1 MIKRGITYFKK
12 QKQFHNLSMYGFG
25 QAFNLITPI
34 LVIPY
39 IVSICGEIGY
49 GKIGVGMAV
58 AFFLMVFIDYGSEIL
73 GVKQV
78 AVNRENPKELESI
91 FTTTY
96 AAKALLLAMVIIVFS
111 VIINFVPFFSTEKT
125 LYLFSLTMVVGQFIN
140 PTWFFQGVENFKWIT
155 ILNIVSKIIYLAG
168 VFIFIKI
175 PEDYILSNLI
185 WGIGMIV
192 ANGISIL
199 FIINKYSISFKNTDK
214 VKVIEL
220 LKHNFSIFYSQI
232 FVSLQMY
239 SPIVLISFFGNNAM
253 AGQYKIIDQI
263 IVIFKTYLLLFFNYV
278 YPRICYLLEK
288 SKKEALHFWKL
299 YNGVNFIF
307 ITFSMIGI
315 AFFSL
320 KVVVYFNPQEVEVIA
335 DLLKIAVF
343 IPILQA
349 ISIPLKQLVLGTNKQ
364 KVYVRTTMVITS
376 ISLVMVVLITPFYK
390 VFGVLLALIITEIV
404 TMLIY
409 YATIK
414 NNLFGRSH

>member
-1 MIKRGITYFKK
+1 
-12 QKQFHNLSMYGFG
+12 MYGFG

-39 IVSICGEIGY
+39 IVSICGETGY
-49 GKIGVGMAV
+49 GKIGVGMAI
-58 AFFLMVFIDYGSEIL
+58 AFFLMVFVDYGTEII
-73 GVKQV
+73 GVKEV
-78 AVNRENPKELESI
+78 AINRENHQKLESI

-96 AAKALLLAMVIIVFS
+96 SAKALLLAAVIIIFS
-111 VIINFVPFFSTEKT
+111 VVINFIPFFAKEKT
-125 LYLFSLTMVVGQFIN
+125 LFLLSLTMVIGQFIN

-168 VFIFIKI
+168 VFIFIKK

-192 ANGISIL
+192 ANGISFVYIL
-199 FIINKYSISFKNTDK
+199 NKYSFSFKNTDK
-214 VKVIEL
+214 AKVIEL

-263 IVIFKTYLLLFFNYV
+263 IIIFKTYLLLFFNYV

-307 ITFSMIGI
+307 ITLSMIGI
-315 AFFSL
+315 SFLSL
-320 KVVVYFNPQEVEVIA
+320 KVVAYFNPQEVEVIA
-335 DLLKIAVF
+335 DLLKIALF

-376 ISLVMVVLITPFYK
+376 VSLVMIVLITPFYK

-404 TMLIY
+404 TMIIY

>member
-1 MIKRGITYFKK
+1 MKIIHKIKNS
-12 QKQFHNLSMYGFG
+12 KQFQNFSIYGIG
-25 QAFNLITPI
+25 QLFNLLTPL
-34 LVIPY
+34 LVAPY
-39 IVSICGEIGY
+39 VIIICGEEGFGKAGIGLS
-49 GKIGVGMAV
+49 
-58 AFFLMVFIDYGSEIL
+58 FVFILTVLVDFASGIN
-73 GVKQV
+73 GVKDV
-78 AVNRENPKELESI
+78 SVYREELKKVQKIANTLFSI
-91 FTTTY
+91 KLF
-96 AAKALLLAMVIIVFS
+96 ALLFILLLASGFIV
-111 VIINFVPFFSTEKT
+111 FVPFLNQEKE
-125 LYLFSLTMVVGQFIN
+125 LYFLSLVFLVSQAFN
-140 PTWFFQGVENFKWIT
+140 PTWFLQGIEKF
-155 ILNIVSKIIYLAG
+155 KIISFVSSTGKRMYIVL
-168 VFIFIKI
+168 VLLLVTKK
-175 PEDYILSNLI
+175 EDYIFVNFYFGISALFVHL
-185 WGIGMIV
+185 IGMGWLIR
-192 ANGISIL
+192 
-199 FIINKYSISFKNTDK
+199 NKFL
-214 VKVIEL
+214 V
-220 LKHNFSIFYSQI
+220 LKKPAKADVLSIFSRDYKLTLSQLLL
-232 FVSLQMY
+232 SLQQY
-239 SPIVLISFFGNNAM
+239 SPILIVGFFGNSSL

-320 KVVVYFNPQEVEVIA
+320 KVVAYFNPQEVEVIA

-376 ISLVMVVLITPFYK
+376 VSLVMIVLITPFYK